1 MTKEGAISPDPGL
14 RLTGILP
21 SRRILVDSEGT
32 RVRDKAAALALLADL
47 LAPAV
52 GVDRATVER
61 VLVERERL
69 QSTGIGDG
77 IAIPHASVETAPG
90 QVAALLICPRGLP
103 FEAVDGNDVRIVFG
117 VVGPRQAA
125 GDHLR
130 ILARISRLLRDAA
143 VRERLVSVPNAD
155 QAYALI
161 EDQDDH
167 SK

>member
-1 MTKEGAISPDPGL
+1 MTTQASTSPDPGL
-14 RLTGILP
+14 RLTAILP
-21 SRRILVDSEGT
+21 RQRILVDSDGA
-32 RVRDKAAALALLADL
+32 RVPDKAAALAVLADL

-90 QVAALLICPRGLP
+90 QVAALLVCPRGLP
-103 FEAVDGNDVRIVFG
+103 FEAVDGNAVRVVFG

-143 VRERLVSVPNAD
+143 IRERLISAPSAD

-161 EDQDDH
+161 EDQDNH
-167 SK
+167 SR